1 MENMTIR
8 QATELLREAGI
19 PVTLQ
24 RVEIARCMLSGPCHL
39 SADQV
44 FGRVRESVPATS
56 RATVYNTLK
65 LFREKNLVRELIV
78 DPERVVYDSNTAP
91 HYHLYDAAS
100 GRLVDVS
107 ADELKVVGMPALP
120 PGMELE
126 EVDVIIRVRSR
137 D

>member
-1 MENMTIR
+1 MPTMSVK
-8 QATELLREAGI
+8 QATELLRGAGI
-19 PVTLQ
+19 PVTLH
-24 RVEIARCMLSGPCHL
+24 RVEITRLLLSGPVHL

-44 FGRVRESVPATS
+44 FSGIRASVPATS

-91 HYHLYDAAS
+91 HYHLYNAES
-100 GRLVDVS
+100 GQLTDVS
-107 ADELKVVGMPALP
+107 AEELQVVGMPSLP
-120 PGMELE
+120 PGLELE
-126 EVDVIIRVRSR
+126 EVDVIIRVRKR